1 MTPKLFP
8 AICCAII
15 CFLQSYG
22 LEAQEK
28 KPYNILFFAIDDLR
42 PELGV
47 YGNNIIHTPNLD
59 AIGKNGTVFE
69 NHYVQIPTCGASRS
83 SILTGMLPSTR
94 EHLSNSAIANMMAD
108 APEGEKP
115 ESFVHHLKRN
125 GYYTVGIGKIS
136 HSVDGLVYGYEA
148 SPEGAKSEMPYSWDE
163 MLFNP
168 GKWGTGWNAFFGY
181 ADGSNRQGKKK
192 QVKPYEA
199 ADVTDEGYPDGLST
213 QLAIEKLKELAGKE
227 EPFFMGLGLFKPHL
241 PFTSPKKYWD
251 LYKREDILLST
262 APNLPEN
269 VSMSSLQASGEFNQY
284 ALGEEKAGLDHQLSD
299 EYARKLKHAYYA
311 AVSYSDAL
319 VGKVMDELE
328 ALGLADNT
336 IVVVWGD
343 HGWHLGD
350 HRVWGKHT
358 IFETAVRSPLIIK
371 VPGYKPQRIS
381 SEMPVSSIDL
391 YPTLMELTN
400 IPTNFS
406 LDGQSLVPLLQ
417 NGSDQNREALA
428 FSYFRNGIS
437 MRTEKYRIMK
447 YFREEKPTIELYD
460 HINDP
465 METKNIANEQ
475 PEIVE
480 QLLVQLEK
488 GDTGLYNKNN
498 N

>member
-8 AICCAII
+8 AFCCVFI
-15 CFLQSYG
+15 CFLQSFA

-28 KPYNILFFAIDDLR
+28 KPYNILFLAIDDLR
-42 PELGV
+42 PELGI
-47 YGNNIIHTPNLD
+47 YGNEIIKTPNLD
-59 AIGKNGTVFE
+59 AIGKAGTVFE
-69 NHYVQIPTCGASRS
+69 NHYVQVPTCGASRC
-83 SILTGMLPSTR
+83 SILTGMLPSRR
-94 EHLSNSAIANMMAD
+94 EHLSNAAIEKMMAD
-108 APEGEKP
+108 VPEGEKP

-148 SPEGAKSEMPYSWDE
+148 SPEGAKAEMPLSWDE
-163 MLFNP
+163 MLFDP

-199 ADVTDEGYPDGLST
+199 AEVSDEGYPDGLST
-213 QLAIEKLKELAGKE
+213 QLAIKKLRELASKE

-241 PFTSPKKYWD
+241 PFTSPQKYWD
-251 LYKREDILLST
+251 LYNREDIPLSK
-262 APNLPEN
+262 APDLPEN
-269 VSMSSLQASGEFNQY
+269 VALNSLQGSGEFNQY

-299 EYARKLKHAYYA
+299 EYARKIMHAYYA

-319 VGKVMDELE
+319 VGKVMDELK
-328 ALGLADNT
+328 ALGLEENT

-343 HGWHLGD
+343 HGWHLGE

-371 VPGYKPQRIS
+371 VPGLDAQRIS
-381 SEMPVSSIDL
+381 SDMPVSSIDL
-391 YPTLMELTN
+391 YPTLMELTGT
-400 IPTNFS
+400 PTDFP
-406 LDGQSLVPLLQ
+406 LDGQSLVSLIK
-417 NGSDQNREALA
+417 NGKDENREAIA
-428 FSYFRNGIS
+428 FSYFKNGIS
-437 MRTEKYRIMK
+437 MRTDKYRIMK
-447 YFREEKPTIELYD
+447 YFREETPKVELYD

-465 METKNIANEQ
+465 LETKNIAAEQ
-475 PEIVE
+475 PKLVE

-488 GDTGLYNKNN
+488 GNTGLYTKENN
-498 N
+498 

>member
-1 MTPKLFP
+1 MRPKLLP
-8 AICCAII
+8 AICCVLI
-15 CFLQSYG
+15 CLLQSCA
-22 LEAQEK
+22 LEAQDK
-28 KPYNILFFAIDDLR
+28 KPYNILFLAIDDLR

-47 YGNNIIHTPNLD
+47 YGNDIIKTPNLD
-59 AIGKNGTVFE
+59 AIGESGAVFE
-69 NHYVQIPTCGASRS
+69 NHYVQVPTCGASRC
-83 SILTGMLPSTR
+83 SILTGMLPSSR
-94 EHLSNSAIANMMAD
+94 ELLSNSAIAKIMAD

-136 HSVDGLVYGYEA
+136 HSVDGLVYGYEE
-148 SPEGAKSEMPYSWDE
+148 SPEGAKAEMPYSWDE

-199 ADVTDEGYPDGLST
+199 ADVADEGYPDGLST
-213 QLAIEKLKELAGKE
+213 QLAIEKLKELAAKE
-227 EPFFMGLGLFKPHL
+227 EPFFLGLGLFKPHL

-251 LYKREDILLST
+251 LYKREDIPLSN
-262 APNLPEN
+262 APGLPEN
-269 VSMSSLQASGEFNQY
+269 VSMSSLQSSGEFNQY

-299 EYARKLKHAYYA
+299 EYARKLRHAYYA
-311 AVSYSDAL
+311 AVSYTDAL

-328 ALGLADNT
+328 TLGLADNT

-371 VPGYKPQRIS
+371 VPGLKPQRIS
-381 SEMPVSSIDL
+381 SDMPVSSIDL

-400 IPTNFS
+400 TPTNFS
-406 LDGQSLVPLLQ
+406 LDGQSLVPLLH

-428 FSYFRNGIS
+428 YSYFRNGIS
-437 MRTEKYRIMK
+437 MRTEKYRLMK

-488 GDTGLYNKNN
+488 GDTGLYNKKNN
-498 N
+498 